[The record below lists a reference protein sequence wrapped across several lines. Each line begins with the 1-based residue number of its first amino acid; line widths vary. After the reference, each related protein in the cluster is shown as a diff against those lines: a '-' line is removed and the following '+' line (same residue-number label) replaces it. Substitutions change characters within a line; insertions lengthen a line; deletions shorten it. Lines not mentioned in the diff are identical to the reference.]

1 MAEPIAALAS
11 APGLGGVALI
21 RLSGEGVYAI
31 ADRLAPRLSPPPSD
45 RPAGTFAYAT
55 LRGPEGETLDDAV
68 LLFYRAPHSYTGE
81 DTVELCVHGGAVV
94 PQRVLDALFRLGA
107 RPAGPGEFT
116 RRAFLN
122 GRLDLTQAE
131 AVADL
136 IAAKT
141 PRAEQAARANLHGR
155 LSNALTP
162 LYDDALALSAD
173 VEHLLDFDEGEL
185 PPDFADQ
192 ARERLADL
200 ADRAHALLA
209 TWRQGRLLRQGALV
223 VLAGPPNAGKSTLLN
238 ALLGADRA
246 IVSPEPGTTR
256 DSIEEALDLDG
267 VPLRLVDTAGLR
279 DAPGDIERQG
289 VARAKDLI
297 ARADVVLC
305 LLPPGED
312 PPPDLPPAAIL
323 LRTKSDLLPTP
334 PCGAVPGVPLEAPC
348 GAVPGVPCD
357 AVPVEPLEVPCGAV
371 PGAPLEVPCGAKSVE
386 PLGVPCGTAFGV
398 SSVSTNTSGTQG
410 PGTVERPAGPNGFQ
424 SANQLIS
431 QSAGRSGG
439 APVSSWRPESAISAL
454 ADPEGARKT
463 VFALLRQALATQQG
477 ERDVATLATERQYA
491 GLAQT
496 LAALQDA
503 RAALDRGE
511 PGLVPAAQRL
521 RDAADALGQIL
532 GRVYADDLLDRL
544 FSHFCIGK

>member
-31 ADRLAPRLSPPPSD
+31 ADRLAPRLSPPPSA

-55 LRGPEGETLDDAV
+55 LRGPEGDLLDDAV

-81 DTVELCVHGGAVV
+81 DTVELCVHGGTVV

-185 PPDFADQ
+185 PPDFADH

-200 ADRAHALLA
+200 AGRAHALLA

-312 PPPDLPPAAIL
+312 SPPDLPPGAIL
-323 LRTKSDLLPTP
+323 LRTKSDLLP
-334 PCGAVPGVPLEAPC
+334 
-348 GAVPGVPCD
+348 
-357 AVPVEPLEVPCGAV
+357 
-371 PGAPLEVPCGAKSVE
+371 
-386 PLGVPCGTAFGV
+386 
-398 SSVSTNTSGTQG
+398 NTSGTQG
-410 PGTVERPAGPNGFQ
+410 PGTVERPEA
-424 SANQLIS
+424 
-431 QSAGRSGG
+431 
-439 APVSSWRPESAISAL
+439 AISAL
-454 ADPEGARKT
+454 ADPEGARET

-477 ERDVATLATERQYA
+477 ERDAATLATERQYA

>member
-323 LRTKSDLLPTP
+323 LRTKSDLLP
-334 PCGAVPGVPLEAPC
+334 
-348 GAVPGVPCD
+348 
-357 AVPVEPLEVPCGAV
+357 
-371 PGAPLEVPCGAKSVE
+371 
-386 PLGVPCGTAFGV
+386 
-398 SSVSTNTSGTQG
+398 NTSGTQ
-410 PGTVERPAGPNGFQ
+410 GPNGFQ

-439 APVSSWRPESAISAL
+439 APVSSWRPEAAISAL

>member
-31 ADRLAPRLSPPPSD
+31 ADRLAPRLSPPPSA

-55 LRGPEGETLDDAV
+55 LRGPEDEALDDAV

-81 DTVELCVHGGAVV
+81 DTIELCVHGGTVV

-185 PPDFADQ
+185 PPDFADH

-200 ADRAHALLA
+200 AGRAHALLA

-312 PPPDLPPAAIL
+312 SPPDLPPGAIL
-323 LRTKSDLLPTP
+323 LRTKSDLLP
-334 PCGAVPGVPLEAPC
+334 
-348 GAVPGVPCD
+348 
-357 AVPVEPLEVPCGAV
+357 
-371 PGAPLEVPCGAKSVE
+371 
-386 PLGVPCGTAFGV
+386 
-398 SSVSTNTSGTQG
+398 NTSGTQG
-410 PGTVERPAGPNGFQ
+410 PGTVE
-424 SANQLIS
+424 S
-431 QSAGRSGG
+431 
-439 APVSSWRPESAISAL
+439 PEAAISAL
-454 ADPEGARKT
+454 ADPEGARET

-477 ERDVATLATERQYA
+477 ERDAATLATERQYA

-503 RAALDRGE
+503 LAALDRGE

>member
-45 RPAGTFAYAT
+45 RPVGTFAYAT
-55 LRGPEGETLDDAV
+55 LRGPEGEALDDAV

-81 DTVELCVHGGAVV
+81 DTVELCVHGGTVV

-162 LYDDALALSAD
+162 LYDDALTLSAD

-312 PPPDLPPAAIL
+312 SPPDLPPAAIL
-323 LRTKSDLLPTP
+323 LRTKSDLLP
-334 PCGAVPGVPLEAPC
+334 
-348 GAVPGVPCD
+348 
-357 AVPVEPLEVPCGAV
+357 
-371 PGAPLEVPCGAKSVE
+371 
-386 PLGVPCGTAFGV
+386 
-398 SSVSTNTSGTQG
+398 NTSGTQG
-410 PGTVERPAGPNGFQ
+410 PGTVERPEA
-424 SANQLIS
+424 
-431 QSAGRSGG
+431 
-439 APVSSWRPESAISAL
+439 AISAL
-454 ADPEGARKT
+454 ADPEGARAA

-477 ERDVATLATERQYA
+477 ERDAATLATERQYA

-503 RAALDRGE
+503 RASLDRGE

>member
-162 LYDDALALSAD
+162 LYDDALTLSAD

-323 LRTKSDLLPTP
+323 LRTKSDLLP
-334 PCGAVPGVPLEAPC
+334 
-348 GAVPGVPCD
+348 
-357 AVPVEPLEVPCGAV
+357 
-371 PGAPLEVPCGAKSVE
+371 
-386 PLGVPCGTAFGV
+386 
-398 SSVSTNTSGTQG
+398 NTSGTQG
-410 PGTVERPAGPNGFQ
+410 PGTVERPAGPNGEVPGPLRPF
-424 SANQLIS
+424 
-431 QSAGRSGG
+431 
-439 APVSSWRPESAISAL
+439 VSSWRPEAAISAL
-454 ADPEGARKT
+454 ADPEGARET

-477 ERDVATLATERQYA
+477 ERDAATLATERQYA

>member
-31 ADRLAPRLSPPPSD
+31 ADRLAPRLSPPPSA

-55 LRGPEGETLDDAV
+55 LRGPEGDLLDDAV

-81 DTVELCVHGGAVV
+81 DTVELCVHGGTVV

-185 PPDFADQ
+185 PPDFADR

-200 ADRAHALLA
+200 AGRAHALLA

-312 PPPDLPPAAIL
+312 SPPDLPPGAIL
-323 LRTKSDLLPTP
+323 LRTKSDLLP
-334 PCGAVPGVPLEAPC
+334 
-348 GAVPGVPCD
+348 
-357 AVPVEPLEVPCGAV
+357 
-371 PGAPLEVPCGAKSVE
+371 
-386 PLGVPCGTAFGV
+386 
-398 SSVSTNTSGTQG
+398 NTSGTQG
-410 PGTVERPAGPNGFQ
+410 PGTVERPEA
-424 SANQLIS
+424 
-431 QSAGRSGG
+431 
-439 APVSSWRPESAISAL
+439 AISAL
-454 ADPEGARKT
+454 ADPEGARET

-477 ERDVATLATERQYA
+477 ERDTATLATERQYA

-521 RDAADALGQIL
+521 RDAADALGQVL

>member
-55 LRGPEGETLDDAV
+55 LRGPEGEALDDAV

-162 LYDDALALSAD
+162 LYDDALTLSAD

-323 LRTKSDLLPTP
+323 LRTKSDLLP
-334 PCGAVPGVPLEAPC
+334 
-348 GAVPGVPCD
+348 
-357 AVPVEPLEVPCGAV
+357 
-371 PGAPLEVPCGAKSVE
+371 
-386 PLGVPCGTAFGV
+386 
-398 SSVSTNTSGTQG
+398 NTSGTQ
-410 PGTVERPAGPNGFQ
+410 GPNGFQ

-439 APVSSWRPESAISAL
+439 APVSSWRPEAAISAL

>member
-323 LRTKSDLLPTP
+323 LRTKSDLLP
-334 PCGAVPGVPLEAPC
+334 
-348 GAVPGVPCD
+348 
-357 AVPVEPLEVPCGAV
+357 
-371 PGAPLEVPCGAKSVE
+371 
-386 PLGVPCGTAFGV
+386 
-398 SSVSTNTSGTQG
+398 NTSGTQ
-410 PGTVERPAGPNGFQ
+410 GPNGFQ

-439 APVSSWRPESAISAL
+439 APVSSWRPEAAISAL

-477 ERDVATLATERQYA
+477 ERDAATLATERQYA

-503 RAALDRGE
+503 QAALDRGE

>member
-55 LRGPEGETLDDAV
+55 LRGPEGEALDDAV

-162 LYDDALALSAD
+162 LYDDALTLSAD

-357 AVPVEPLEVPCGAV
+357 AVPVEPLEVPCDAV
-371 PGAPLEVPCGAKSVE
+371 PGAPLEAPCGAKSVE

-398 SSVSTNTSGTQG
+398 PSVSANTSGTQG
-410 PGTVERPAGPNGFQ
+410 PGTVERPAGPNGEVPGPLRPF
-424 SANQLIS
+424 
-431 QSAGRSGG
+431 
-439 APVSSWRPESAISAL
+439 VSSWRPEAAISAL

-503 RAALDRGE
+503 RATLDRGE

>member
-55 LRGPEGETLDDAV
+55 LRGPEGEALDDAV

-81 DTVELCVHGGAVV
+81 DTVELCVHGGTVV

-185 PPDFADQ
+185 PPDFADH

-200 ADRAHALLA
+200 AGRAHALLA

-323 LRTKSDLLPTP
+323 LCTKSDLLP
-334 PCGAVPGVPLEAPC
+334 
-348 GAVPGVPCD
+348 
-357 AVPVEPLEVPCGAV
+357 
-371 PGAPLEVPCGAKSVE
+371 
-386 PLGVPCGTAFGV
+386 
-398 SSVSTNTSGTQG
+398 NTSGTQG
-410 PGTVERPAGPNGFQ
+410 PGTVERPEA
-424 SANQLIS
+424 
-431 QSAGRSGG
+431 
-439 APVSSWRPESAISAL
+439 AISAL
-454 ADPEGARKT
+454 ADPEGARAA

-477 ERDVATLATERQYA
+477 ERDAATLATERQYA

-503 RAALDRGE
+503 RASLDRGE

>member
-55 LRGPEGETLDDAV
+55 LRGPEGEALDDAV

-162 LYDDALALSAD
+162 LYDDALTLSAD

-348 GAVPGVPCD
+348 GAVPGVPC
-357 AVPVEPLEVPCGAV
+357 GAV
-371 PGAPLEVPCGAKSVE
+371 PGAPLEAHCGAKSVE

-398 SSVSTNTSGTQG
+398 PSVSANTSGTQG
-410 PGTVERPAGPNGFQ
+410 PGIGSEANGPNGFQ
-424 SANQLIS
+424 SANQPIS

-439 APVSSWRPESAISAL
+439 APVSSWRPEAAISAL

>member
-55 LRGPEGETLDDAV
+55 LRGPEGEALDGAV

-81 DTVELCVHGGAVV
+81 DTVELCVHGGTVV

-185 PPDFADQ
+185 PPDFADR

-200 ADRAHALLA
+200 AARAHALLA

-323 LRTKSDLLPTP
+323 LRTKSDLLP
-334 PCGAVPGVPLEAPC
+334 
-348 GAVPGVPCD
+348 
-357 AVPVEPLEVPCGAV
+357 
-371 PGAPLEVPCGAKSVE
+371 
-386 PLGVPCGTAFGV
+386 
-398 SSVSTNTSGTQG
+398 NTSGTQG
-410 PGTVERPAGPNGFQ
+410 PGTVERPAGPNGEVPGPLRPF
-424 SANQLIS
+424 
-431 QSAGRSGG
+431 
-439 APVSSWRPESAISAL
+439 VSSWRPEVAISAL
-454 ADPEGARKT
+454 ADPEGARET

-477 ERDVATLATERQYA
+477 ERDAATLATERQYA

>member
-31 ADRLAPRLSPPPSD
+31 ADRLAPRLSPPPSA

-55 LRGPEGETLDDAV
+55 LRGPEGEALDDAV

-81 DTVELCVHGGAVV
+81 DTVELCVHGGTVV

-162 LYDDALALSAD
+162 LYDDALTLSAD

-185 PPDFADQ
+185 PPDFADR

-200 ADRAHALLA
+200 AGRAHALLA

-312 PPPDLPPAAIL
+312 SPPDLPPGAIL
-323 LRTKSDLLPTP
+323 LRTKSDLLP
-334 PCGAVPGVPLEAPC
+334 
-348 GAVPGVPCD
+348 
-357 AVPVEPLEVPCGAV
+357 
-371 PGAPLEVPCGAKSVE
+371 
-386 PLGVPCGTAFGV
+386 
-398 SSVSTNTSGTQG
+398 NTSGTQG
-410 PGTVERPAGPNGFQ
+410 SGTVERPEA
-424 SANQLIS
+424 
-431 QSAGRSGG
+431 
-439 APVSSWRPESAISAL
+439 AISAL
-454 ADPEGARKT
+454 ADPEGARAA

-477 ERDVATLATERQYA
+477 ERDAATLATERQYA

-503 RAALDRGE
+503 RASLDRGE

>member
-55 LRGPEGETLDDAV
+55 LRGPEGEALDDAV

-81 DTVELCVHGGAVV
+81 DTVELCVHGGTVV

-185 PPDFADQ
+185 PPDFADH

-200 ADRAHALLA
+200 AGRAHALLA

-323 LRTKSDLLPTP
+323 LCTKSDLLP
-334 PCGAVPGVPLEAPC
+334 
-348 GAVPGVPCD
+348 
-357 AVPVEPLEVPCGAV
+357 
-371 PGAPLEVPCGAKSVE
+371 
-386 PLGVPCGTAFGV
+386 
-398 SSVSTNTSGTQG
+398 NTSGTQG
-410 PGTVERPAGPNGFQ
+410 PGTVERPEA
-424 SANQLIS
+424 
-431 QSAGRSGG
+431 
-439 APVSSWRPESAISAL
+439 AISAL
-454 ADPEGARKT
+454 ADPEGARAT

-477 ERDVATLATERQYA
+477 ERDAATLATERQYA

>member
-31 ADRLAPRLSPPPSD
+31 ADRLAPRLSPPPSA

-55 LRGPEGETLDDAV
+55 LRGPEGEALDDAV

-81 DTVELCVHGGAVV
+81 DTVELCVHGGTVV

-107 RPAGPGEFT
+107 RPAGSGEFT

-141 PRAEQAARANLHGR
+141 HRAEQAARANLHGR

-185 PPDFADQ
+185 PPDFADR

-200 ADRAHALLA
+200 ADLAHALLA

-312 PPPDLPPAAIL
+312 SPPDLHPGALL
-323 LRTKSDLLPTP
+323 LRTQPALPPPP
-334 PCGAVPGVPLEAPC
+334 PCGAVPGAPLEAPC

-357 AVPVEPLEVPCGAV
+357 AVPVEPLEAPCGAV
-371 PGAPLEVPCGAKSVE
+371 PGAPLEAPCGAKSVE

-398 SSVSTNTSGTQG
+398 PSVSANTSGTQG
-410 PGTVERPAGPNGFQ
+410 PGTVERPAGPNGEVPGPLRPF
-424 SANQLIS
+424 
-431 QSAGRSGG
+431 
-439 APVSSWRPESAISAL
+439 VSSWRPEAAISAL

-503 RAALDRGE
+503 RAALDHGE

>member
-31 ADRLAPRLSPPPSD
+31 ADRLAPRLSPPPSN

-55 LRGPEGETLDDAV
+55 LRGPEGEPLDDAV

-162 LYDDALALSAD
+162 LYDNALALSAD

-185 PPDFADQ
+185 PPDFADR
-192 ARERLADL
+192 ARERLAAL
-200 ADRAHALLA
+200 AERAHALLA

-312 PPPDLPPAAIL
+312 PPPDLPPSAIL

-348 GAVPGVPCD
+348 GAKP
-357 AVPVEPLEVPCGAV
+357 E
-371 PGAPLEVPCGAKSVE
+371 E
-386 PLGVPCGTAFGV
+386 PLGVSCGTAFGV
-398 SSVSTNTSGTQG
+398 PSVSANTSGTQG
-410 PGTVERPAGPNGFQ
+410 PGIGSEANGPNGFQ
-424 SANQLIS
+424 SANQPIS

-439 APVSSWRPESAISAL
+439 APVSSWRPEASISAL

-477 ERDVATLATERQYA
+477 ERDAATLATERQYA

>member
-55 LRGPEGETLDDAV
+55 LRGPEGEALDDAV

-357 AVPVEPLEVPCGAV
+357 AVPVEPLEVPCDAV
-371 PGAPLEVPCGAKSVE
+371 PGAPLEAPCGAKSVE

-398 SSVSTNTSGTQG
+398 PSVSANTSGTQG
-410 PGTVERPAGPNGFQ
+410 PGTVERPAGPNGEVPGPLRPF
-424 SANQLIS
+424 
-431 QSAGRSGG
+431 
-439 APVSSWRPESAISAL
+439 VSSWRPEAAISAL

>member
-185 PPDFADQ
+185 PPDFADH

-200 ADRAHALLA
+200 AGRAHALLA

-312 PPPDLPPAAIL
+312 SPPDLPPGAIL
-323 LRTKSDLLPTP
+323 LRTKSDLLP
-334 PCGAVPGVPLEAPC
+334 
-348 GAVPGVPCD
+348 
-357 AVPVEPLEVPCGAV
+357 
-371 PGAPLEVPCGAKSVE
+371 
-386 PLGVPCGTAFGV
+386 
-398 SSVSTNTSGTQG
+398 NTSGTQG
-410 PGTVERPAGPNGFQ
+410 PGTVE
-424 SANQLIS
+424 S
-431 QSAGRSGG
+431 
-439 APVSSWRPESAISAL
+439 PEAAISAL
-454 ADPEGARKT
+454 ADPEGARET

-477 ERDVATLATERQYA
+477 ERDAATLATERQYA

-503 RAALDRGE
+503 LAALDRGE

>member
-31 ADRLAPRLSPPPSD
+31 ADRLAPRLSPPPS
-45 RPAGTFAYAT
+45 
-55 LRGPEGETLDDAV
+55 V
-68 LLFYRAPHSYTGE
+68 
-81 DTVELCVHGGAVV
+81 
-94 PQRVLDALFRLGA
+94 

-185 PPDFADQ
+185 PPDFADR

-238 ALLGADRA
+238 ALLGTDRA

-312 PPPDLPPAAIL
+312 SPPDLPPGAIL
-323 LRTKSDLLPTP
+323 LRTKSDLLP
-334 PCGAVPGVPLEAPC
+334 
-348 GAVPGVPCD
+348 
-357 AVPVEPLEVPCGAV
+357 
-371 PGAPLEVPCGAKSVE
+371 
-386 PLGVPCGTAFGV
+386 
-398 SSVSTNTSGTQG
+398 NTSGTQG
-410 PGTVERPAGPNGFQ
+410 PGTVERPEA
-424 SANQLIS
+424 
-431 QSAGRSGG
+431 
-439 APVSSWRPESAISAL
+439 AISAL
-454 ADPEGARKT
+454 ADPEGARET

-477 ERDVATLATERQYA
+477 ERDAATLATERQYA

>member
-31 ADRLAPRLSPPPSD
+31 ADRLAPRLSPPPSA

-55 LRGPEGETLDDAV
+55 LRGPEGEALDDAV

-81 DTVELCVHGGAVV
+81 DTVELCVHGGTVV

-122 GRLDLTQAE
+122 GCLDLTQAE

-185 PPDFADQ
+185 PPDFADH

-200 ADRAHALLA
+200 AGRAHALLA

-323 LRTKSDLLPTP
+323 LRTKSDLLP
-334 PCGAVPGVPLEAPC
+334 
-348 GAVPGVPCD
+348 
-357 AVPVEPLEVPCGAV
+357 
-371 PGAPLEVPCGAKSVE
+371 
-386 PLGVPCGTAFGV
+386 
-398 SSVSTNTSGTQG
+398 NTSGTQG
-410 PGTVERPAGPNGFQ
+410 PGTVERPEA
-424 SANQLIS
+424 
-431 QSAGRSGG
+431 
-439 APVSSWRPESAISAL
+439 AISAL
-454 ADPEGARKT
+454 ADPEGARET

-477 ERDVATLATERQYA
+477 ERDAATLATERQYA

>member
-55 LRGPEGETLDDAV
+55 LRGPEGEALDDAV

-162 LYDDALALSAD
+162 LYDDALTLSAD

-334 PCGAVPGVPLEAPC
+334 PCSAVPGAPLEAPC
-348 GAVPGVPCD
+348 GAVPGAPLEAPCG
-357 AVPVEPLEVPCGAV
+357 AKSVEPLEEPCGAV
-371 PGAPLEVPCGAKSVE
+371 PGAPLEAPCGAKSVE

-398 SSVSTNTSGTQG
+398 PSVSANTSGTQG
-410 PGTVERPAGPNGFQ
+410 PGTAERPAGPNGEVPGPLRPF
-424 SANQLIS
+424 
-431 QSAGRSGG
+431 
-439 APVSSWRPESAISAL
+439 VSSWRPEAAISAL

>member
-55 LRGPEGETLDDAV
+55 LRGPEGEALDDAV

-162 LYDDALALSAD
+162 LYDDALTLSAD

-334 PCGAVPGVPLEAPC
+334 PCGAVPGAPLEAPCSAVPGAPLEVPCSAVPGAPLEAPC
-348 GAVPGVPCD
+348 GAVPG
-357 AVPVEPLEVPCGAV
+357 
-371 PGAPLEVPCGAKSVE
+371 APLEAPCGAKSVE

-398 SSVSTNTSGTQG
+398 PSVSTNTSGTQG
-410 PGTVERPAGPNGFQ
+410 PGTVERPAGPNGEVPGPLRPF
-424 SANQLIS
+424 
-431 QSAGRSGG
+431 
-439 APVSSWRPESAISAL
+439 VSSWRPEAAISAL

>member
-81 DTVELCVHGGAVV
+81 DTVELCVHGGTVV

-185 PPDFADQ
+185 PPDFADH

-200 ADRAHALLA
+200 AGRAHALLA

-312 PPPDLPPAAIL
+312 SPPDLPPGAIL
-323 LRTKSDLLPTP
+323 LRTKSDLLP
-334 PCGAVPGVPLEAPC
+334 
-348 GAVPGVPCD
+348 
-357 AVPVEPLEVPCGAV
+357 
-371 PGAPLEVPCGAKSVE
+371 
-386 PLGVPCGTAFGV
+386 
-398 SSVSTNTSGTQG
+398 NTSGTQG
-410 PGTVERPAGPNGFQ
+410 PGTVERPEA
-424 SANQLIS
+424 
-431 QSAGRSGG
+431 
-439 APVSSWRPESAISAL
+439 AISAL
-454 ADPEGARKT
+454 ADPEGARAA

-477 ERDVATLATERQYA
+477 ERDAATLATERQYA

-521 RDAADALGQIL
+521 RDAVDALGQIL

>member
-55 LRGPEGETLDDAV
+55 LRGPEGEALDDAV

-81 DTVELCVHGGAVV
+81 DTVELCVHGGTVV

-185 PPDFADQ
+185 PPDFADH

-200 ADRAHALLA
+200 AGRAHALLA

-312 PPPDLPPAAIL
+312 SPPDLPPAAIL
-323 LRTKSDLLPTP
+323 LRTKSDLLQ
-334 PCGAVPGVPLEAPC
+334 
-348 GAVPGVPCD
+348 
-357 AVPVEPLEVPCGAV
+357 
-371 PGAPLEVPCGAKSVE
+371 K
-386 PLGVPCGTAFGV
+386 
-398 SSVSTNTSGTQG
+398 TSGTQG
-410 PGTVERPAGPNGFQ
+410 PGTVERPAGPNGEVPGPLRPF
-424 SANQLIS
+424 
-431 QSAGRSGG
+431 
-439 APVSSWRPESAISAL
+439 VSSWRPEAAISAL
-454 ADPEGARKT
+454 ADPEGARAA

-477 ERDVATLATERQYA
+477 ERDAATLATERQYA

-503 RAALDRGE
+503 RASLDRGE

-521 RDAADALGQIL
+521 RDAVDALGQIL

>member
-55 LRGPEGETLDDAV
+55 LRGPEGEALDDAV

-297 ARADVVLC
+297 ARADVVLS

-312 PPPDLPPAAIL
+312 PPPDLPPGAIL

-357 AVPVEPLEVPCGAV
+357 AVPVEPLEAPCGAV
-371 PGAPLEVPCGAKSVE
+371 PGVPLEAPCGAKSVE

-398 SSVSTNTSGTQG
+398 PSVSANTSGTQG
-410 PGTVERPAGPNGFQ
+410 PGTVERPAGPNGEVPGPLRPF
-424 SANQLIS
+424 
-431 QSAGRSGG
+431 
-439 APVSSWRPESAISAL
+439 VSSWRPEAAISAL

>member
-1 MAEPIAALAS
+1 MGEPIAALAT

-21 RLSGEGVYAI
+21 RLSGEGAYAL
-31 ADRLAPRLSPPPSD
+31 ADRLAPRLDPPPSA

-55 LRGPEGETLDDAV
+55 LRTPEGDPLDDAV
-68 LLFYRAPHSYTGE
+68 LLFYRAPRSYTGE

-94 PQRVLDALFRLGA
+94 PRRVLEALFRLGA

-141 PRAEQAARANLHGR
+141 PRAEQAARANLRGR
-155 LSNALTP
+155 LSNALGP

-185 PPDFADQ
+185 PPDFADRAA
-192 ARERLADL
+192 ARLDALA
-200 ADRAHALLA
+200 ARAHALLA

-256 DSIEEALDLDG
+256 DAIEEALDLDG
-267 VPLRLVDTAGLR
+267 VPVRLVDTAGLR
-279 DAPGDIERQG
+279 DAPGDVERQG
-289 VARAKDLI
+289 VARARDLI

-305 LLPPGED
+305 LLPPGET
-312 PPPDLPPAAIL
+312 PPPDLPPTALL
-323 LRTKSDLLPTP
+323 LRTKADL
-334 PCGAVPGVPLEAPC
+334 AP
-348 GAVPGVPCD
+348 D
-357 AVPVEPLEVPCGAV
+357 
-371 PGAPLEVPCGAKSVE
+371 
-386 PLGVPCGTAFGV
+386 
-398 SSVSTNTSGTQG
+398 TSGAQG

-439 APVSSWRPESAISAL
+439 APVSSRRPEAAISAL
-454 ADPEGARKT
+454 TDPEGARAT
-463 VFALLRQALATQQG
+463 VLTLLRQALATQQG
-477 ERDVATLATERQYA
+477 ESDAATLATERQYA
-491 GLAQT
+491 GLAQAH
-496 LAALQDA
+496 AALRDA
-503 RAALDRGE
+503 QTALGRGE
-511 PGLVPAAQRL
+511 AGLVPAAQRL

-532 GRVYADDLLDRL
+532 GRTYADDLLDTL
-544 FSHFCIGK
+544 FSRFCVGK

>member
-1 MAEPIAALAS
+1 MAEPIATLAS

-55 LRGPEGETLDDAV
+55 LRGPEGEALDDAV

-162 LYDDALALSAD
+162 LYDDALTLSAD

-348 GAVPGVPCD
+348 GAVPG
-357 AVPVEPLEVPCGAV
+357 
-371 PGAPLEVPCGAKSVE
+371 APLEAPCGAKSVE
-386 PLGVPCGTAFGV
+386 PLGVPCGTTFGV
-398 SSVSTNTSGTQG
+398 PSVSANTSGTQG
-410 PGTVERPAGPNGFQ
+410 PGTVERPAGPNGEVPGPLRPF
-424 SANQLIS
+424 
-431 QSAGRSGG
+431 
-439 APVSSWRPESAISAL
+439 VSSWRPEAAISAL

>member
-55 LRGPEGETLDDAV
+55 LRGPEGEALDDAV

-357 AVPVEPLEVPCGAV
+357 AVPVEPLEVPCDAV
-371 PGAPLEVPCGAKSVE
+371 PGAPLEAPCGAKSVE

-398 SSVSTNTSGTQG
+398 PSVSANTSGTQG
-410 PGTVERPAGPNGFQ
+410 PGTVERPAGPNGEVPSPLRPF
-424 SANQLIS
+424 
-431 QSAGRSGG
+431 
-439 APVSSWRPESAISAL
+439 VSSWRPEAAISAL

>member
-55 LRGPEGETLDDAV
+55 LRGPEGEALDDAV

-81 DTVELCVHGGAVV
+81 DTVELCVHGGTVV

-185 PPDFADQ
+185 PPDFADH

-200 ADRAHALLA
+200 AGRAHALLA

-312 PPPDLPPAAIL
+312 SPPDLPPGAIL
-323 LRTKSDLLPTP
+323 LRTKSDLLP
-334 PCGAVPGVPLEAPC
+334 
-348 GAVPGVPCD
+348 
-357 AVPVEPLEVPCGAV
+357 
-371 PGAPLEVPCGAKSVE
+371 
-386 PLGVPCGTAFGV
+386 
-398 SSVSTNTSGTQG
+398 NTSGTQG
-410 PGTVERPAGPNGFQ
+410 PGTVERPEA
-424 SANQLIS
+424 
-431 QSAGRSGG
+431 
-439 APVSSWRPESAISAL
+439 AISAL
-454 ADPEGARKT
+454 ADPEGARAA

-477 ERDVATLATERQYA
+477 ERDAATLATERQYA

>member
-55 LRGPEGETLDDAV
+55 LRGPEGEALDDAV

-162 LYDDALALSAD
+162 LYDDALTLSAD

-357 AVPVEPLEVPCGAV
+357 AVPVEPLEVPCDAV
-371 PGAPLEVPCGAKSVE
+371 PGAPLEAPCGAKSVE

-398 SSVSTNTSGTQG
+398 PSVSANTSGTQG
-410 PGTVERPAGPNGFQ
+410 PGTVERPAGPNGEVPGPLRPF
-424 SANQLIS
+424 
-431 QSAGRSGG
+431 
-439 APVSSWRPESAISAL
+439 VSSWRPEAAISAL

>member
-162 LYDDALALSAD
+162 LYDDALTLSAD

-185 PPDFADQ
+185 PPNFADQ

-334 PCGAVPGVPLEAPC
+334 PCS
-348 GAVPGVPCD
+348 
-357 AVPVEPLEVPCGAV
+357 AV
-371 PGAPLEVPCGAKSVE
+371 PGAPLEAPCGAKSVE

-398 SSVSTNTSGTQG
+398 PSVSANTSGTQ
-410 PGTVERPAGPNGFQ
+410 GPNGFQ

-439 APVSSWRPESAISAL
+439 APVSSWRPEASISAL
-454 ADPEGARKT
+454 ADPEGARET

>member
-1 MAEPIAALAS
+1 MAEPIVALAS

-31 ADRLAPRLSPPPSD
+31 ADRLAPRLSPPPSA

-116 RRAFLN
+116 HRAFLN

-162 LYDDALALSAD
+162 LYDDALTLSAD

-312 PPPDLPPAAIL
+312 PPPDLPPGAIL

-348 GAVPGVPCD
+348 D

-371 PGAPLEVPCGAKSVE
+371 PGAPLEAPCGAVPGAPLEAPCGAKSVE

-398 SSVSTNTSGTQG
+398 PSVSANTSGTQ
-410 PGTVERPAGPNGFQ
+410 GPNGFQ

-439 APVSSWRPESAISAL
+439 APVSSWRPEAAISAL
-454 ADPEGARKT
+454 ADPEGARET

-503 RAALDRGE
+503 RAALDHGE

>member
-31 ADRLAPRLSPPPSD
+31 ADRLAPRLSPPPSA
-45 RPAGTFAYAT
+45 RPVGTFAYAT
-55 LRGPEGETLDDAV
+55 LRGPEGDLLDDAV

-81 DTVELCVHGGAVV
+81 DTVELCVHGGTVV

-185 PPDFADQ
+185 PPDFADH

-200 ADRAHALLA
+200 AGRAHALLA

-323 LRTKSDLLPTP
+323 LRTKSDLLP
-334 PCGAVPGVPLEAPC
+334 
-348 GAVPGVPCD
+348 
-357 AVPVEPLEVPCGAV
+357 
-371 PGAPLEVPCGAKSVE
+371 
-386 PLGVPCGTAFGV
+386 
-398 SSVSTNTSGTQG
+398 NTSGTQG
-410 PGTVERPAGPNGFQ
+410 PGTVKRPAGPNGFQ

-439 APVSSWRPESAISAL
+439 APVSSWKREGLQAAISAL
-454 ADPEGARKT
+454 ADPEGARET

-477 ERDVATLATERQYA
+477 ERDAATLATERQYA

>member
-55 LRGPEGETLDDAV
+55 LRGPEGEALDDAV

-162 LYDDALALSAD
+162 LYDDALTLSAD

-200 ADRAHALLA
+200 AGRAHALLA

-312 PPPDLPPAAIL
+312 PPSDLPPGAIL
-323 LRTKSDLLPTP
+323 LRTKSDLLQ
-334 PCGAVPGVPLEAPC
+334 
-348 GAVPGVPCD
+348 
-357 AVPVEPLEVPCGAV
+357 
-371 PGAPLEVPCGAKSVE
+371 K
-386 PLGVPCGTAFGV
+386 
-398 SSVSTNTSGTQG
+398 TSGTQG
-410 PGTVERPAGPNGFQ
+410 LGTVERPEA
-424 SANQLIS
+424 
-431 QSAGRSGG
+431 
-439 APVSSWRPESAISAL
+439 AISAL
-454 ADPEGARKT
+454 ADPEGARAA

-477 ERDVATLATERQYA
+477 ERDAATLATERQYA

-503 RAALDRGE
+503 RASLDRGE

-521 RDAADALGQIL
+521 RDAVDALGQIL

>member
-31 ADRLAPRLSPPPSD
+31 ADRLAPRLSPPPSA

-55 LRGPEGETLDDAV
+55 LRGPEGEALDDAV

-81 DTVELCVHGGAVV
+81 DTVELCVHGGTVV

-185 PPDFADQ
+185 PPDFADH

-200 ADRAHALLA
+200 AGRAHALLA

-312 PPPDLPPAAIL
+312 SPPDLPPGAIL

-334 PCGAVPGVPLEAPC
+334 PCGAVPGAPLEAPC

-357 AVPVEPLEVPCGAV
+357 AVPVEPLEAPCGAV
-371 PGAPLEVPCGAKSVE
+371 PGAPLEAPCGAKSVE

-398 SSVSTNTSGTQG
+398 PSVSANTSGTQG
-410 PGTVERPAGPNGFQ
+410 PGTVERPAGPNGEVPGPLRPF
-424 SANQLIS
+424 
-431 QSAGRSGG
+431 
-439 APVSSWRPESAISAL
+439 VSSWRPEAAISAL

-477 ERDVATLATERQYA
+477 ERDAATLATERQYA

>member
-31 ADRLAPRLSPPPSD
+31 ADRLAPRLSPPPSA

-55 LRGPEGETLDDAV
+55 LRGPEGEALDDAV

-185 PPDFADQ
+185 PPDFADR

-200 ADRAHALLA
+200 AGRAHALLA

-312 PPPDLPPAAIL
+312 PPPDLPPGAIL
-323 LRTKSDLLPTP
+323 LRTKSDLLP
-334 PCGAVPGVPLEAPC
+334 
-348 GAVPGVPCD
+348 
-357 AVPVEPLEVPCGAV
+357 
-371 PGAPLEVPCGAKSVE
+371 
-386 PLGVPCGTAFGV
+386 
-398 SSVSTNTSGTQG
+398 NTSGTQG
-410 PGTVERPAGPNGFQ
+410 PGTVERPEA
-424 SANQLIS
+424 
-431 QSAGRSGG
+431 
-439 APVSSWRPESAISAL
+439 AISAL
-454 ADPEGARKT
+454 ADPEGARET

-477 ERDVATLATERQYA
+477 ERDAATLATERQYA

>member
-31 ADRLAPRLSPPPSD
+31 ADRLAPRLSPPPSA

-55 LRGPEGETLDDAV
+55 LRGPEGEALDDAV

-81 DTVELCVHGGAVV
+81 DTVELCVHGGTVV

-162 LYDDALALSAD
+162 LYDDALTLSAD

-185 PPDFADQ
+185 PPDFADR

-200 ADRAHALLA
+200 AGRAHALLA

-312 PPPDLPPAAIL
+312 SPPDLPPGAIL

-334 PCGAVPGVPLEAPC
+334 PCSAVPGVPLEA
-348 GAVPGVPCD
+348 
-357 AVPVEPLEVPCGAV
+357 
-371 PGAPLEVPCGAKSVE
+371 PCGAKSVE

-398 SSVSTNTSGTQG
+398 PSVSANTSGTQG
-410 PGTVERPAGPNGFQ
+410 PGTVERPEA
-424 SANQLIS
+424 
-431 QSAGRSGG
+431 
-439 APVSSWRPESAISAL
+439 AISAL
-454 ADPEGARKT
+454 ADPEGARAA

-477 ERDVATLATERQYA
+477 ERDAATLATERQYA

-503 RAALDRGE
+503 RASLDRGE

-521 RDAADALGQIL
+521 RDAVDALGQIL

>member
-55 LRGPEGETLDDAV
+55 LRGPEGEALDDAV

-312 PPPDLPPAAIL
+312 SPPDLPPGAIL
-323 LRTKSDLLPTP
+323 LRTKSDLLQ
-334 PCGAVPGVPLEAPC
+334 
-348 GAVPGVPCD
+348 
-357 AVPVEPLEVPCGAV
+357 
-371 PGAPLEVPCGAKSVE
+371 K
-386 PLGVPCGTAFGV
+386 
-398 SSVSTNTSGTQG
+398 TSGTQG
-410 PGTVERPAGPNGFQ
+410 LGTVERPEA
-424 SANQLIS
+424 
-431 QSAGRSGG
+431 
-439 APVSSWRPESAISAL
+439 AISAL
-454 ADPEGARKT
+454 ADPEGARAA

-477 ERDVATLATERQYA
+477 ERDAATLATERQYA

>member
-11 APGLGGVALI
+11 APGLGGVAFI

-81 DTVELCVHGGAVV
+81 DTVELCVHGGTVV

-185 PPDFADQ
+185 PPDFADR

-238 ALLGADRA
+238 ALLGTDRA

-312 PPPDLPPAAIL
+312 SPPDLPPGAIL
-323 LRTKSDLLPTP
+323 LRTKSDLLP
-334 PCGAVPGVPLEAPC
+334 
-348 GAVPGVPCD
+348 
-357 AVPVEPLEVPCGAV
+357 
-371 PGAPLEVPCGAKSVE
+371 
-386 PLGVPCGTAFGV
+386 
-398 SSVSTNTSGTQG
+398 NTSGTQG
-410 PGTVERPAGPNGFQ
+410 PGTVERPEA
-424 SANQLIS
+424 
-431 QSAGRSGG
+431 
-439 APVSSWRPESAISAL
+439 AISAL
-454 ADPEGARKT
+454 ADPEGARET

-477 ERDVATLATERQYA
+477 ERDAATLATERQYA

>member
-31 ADRLAPRLSPPPSD
+31 ADRLAPRLSPPPSA

-55 LRGPEGETLDDAV
+55 LRGPEGDLLDDAV

-81 DTVELCVHGGAVV
+81 DTVELCVHGGTVV

-185 PPDFADQ
+185 PPDFADR

-238 ALLGADRA
+238 ALLGTDRA

-312 PPPDLPPAAIL
+312 SPPDLPPGAIL
-323 LRTKSDLLPTP
+323 LRTKSDLLP
-334 PCGAVPGVPLEAPC
+334 
-348 GAVPGVPCD
+348 
-357 AVPVEPLEVPCGAV
+357 
-371 PGAPLEVPCGAKSVE
+371 
-386 PLGVPCGTAFGV
+386 
-398 SSVSTNTSGTQG
+398 NTSGTQG
-410 PGTVERPAGPNGFQ
+410 PGTVERPEA
-424 SANQLIS
+424 
-431 QSAGRSGG
+431 
-439 APVSSWRPESAISAL
+439 AISAL
-454 ADPEGARKT
+454 ADPEGARET

-477 ERDVATLATERQYA
+477 ERDAATLATERQYA